1 MQCIIQLDQTAHTA
15 KHDDKA
21 RPAEEERVPS
31 LTLSGCNPFCFS
43 CSHDRTR
50 ADHASGQSITWPSA
64 NAVALRNFS
73 P

>member
-31 LTLSGCNPFCFS
+31 LTAERL
-43 CSHDRTR
+43 
-50 ADHASGQSITWPSA
+50 QSILLFMQP
-64 NAVALRNFS
+64 
-73 P
+73 